1 MHVPGIGR
9 TQTKFHAPAS
19 SVSSSCASTVLT
31 RAAAD
36 GPVGLATRP
45 WPFTVHVCVMESYVP
60 HQRTSSPGWTSSQVD
75 QTSDAHGPGSV
86 AVVGAAAKIE
96 TALLKPLSAADFAR
110 WRAASRLAL
119 RTLALEN

>member
-19 SVSSSCASTVLT
+19 CVSSSCASTVLT

-45 WPFTVHVCVMESYVP
+45 CPFTVHVCVMESYAP
-60 HQRTSSPGWTSSQVD
+60 HQRTSSPAATSTHVD
-75 QTSDAHGPGSV
+75 QTSDEHGPGSV
-86 AVVGAAAKIE
+86 AVVGAAARIE
-96 TALLKPLSAADFAR
+96 TALLKPPSAVAFAR
-110 WRAASRLAL
+110 
-119 RTLALEN
+119 